1 MAGPGGARNPPVPLQ
16 LLQVRRVPLGALEQ
30 RDGITGLP
38 LQQPASPTPRPLGPS
53 AHQVEVGE
61 DAGGPVLLGH
71 EQQHLV
77 VDEVAVLLERASQ
90 AQLQGLADLRTA
102 GGARLGCPARFPP
115 FPVGPGDNGLS
126 PPGRGAEA
134 RKEAKAGRPLG
145 GEGPSSLPGPRR
157 PAHLFGS
164 DALQVTGLQHLPQ
177 LGPDRLLHLL
187 LF

>member
-1 MAGPGGARNPPVPLQ
+1 MWLTLQHGVRGRADGARTPWGWLLSSLGSVPLQ
-16 LLQVRRVPLGALEQ
+16 LLQVRRVPLGA
-30 RDGITGLP
+30 
-38 LQQPASPTPRPLGPS
+38 
-53 AHQVEVGE
+53 QVEVGE

-90 AQLQGLADLRTA
+90 AQLQGLADL
-102 GGARLGCPARFPP
+102 
-115 FPVGPGDNGLS
+115 
-126 PPGRGAEA
+126 
-134 RKEAKAGRPLG
+134 
-145 GEGPSSLPGPRR
+145 
-157 PAHLFGS
+157 FGS